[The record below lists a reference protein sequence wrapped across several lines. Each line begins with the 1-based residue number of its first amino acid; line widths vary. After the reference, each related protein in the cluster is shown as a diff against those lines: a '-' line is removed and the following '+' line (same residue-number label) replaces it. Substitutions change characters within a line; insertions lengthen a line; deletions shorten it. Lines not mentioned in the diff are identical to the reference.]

1 VEALLFWT
9 FAAVSVAAGT
19 VTITRRNPLASALG
33 LAVVLV
39 AIAGLFAMLDAH
51 LLFILQIL
59 VYAGAIVVLIV
70 FVIMLLNLGEAD
82 LKEMRIQPLRFG
94 LSAVVCAVGCA
105 LTLRA
110 LSGLPGMRQSVGAGF
125 GTAREVS
132 LRLFGPFLLPF
143 EILGLILLVGIIGA
157 VVLAKKGE

>member
-1 VEALLFWT
+1 MEAFLFWT
-9 FAAVSVAAGT
+9 FAAVSVAGGV
-19 VTITRRNPLASALG
+19 VTITRKNPLASALA

-70 FVIMLLNLGEAD
+70 FVIMLLNLGDED
-82 LKEMRIQPLRFG
+82 LREMRIQPVRFAI
-94 LSAVVCAVGCA
+94 SAAACAAGA
-105 LTLRA
+105 FLTIRA
-110 LSGLPGMRQSVGAGF
+110 LRGLPDLRQPIGEGF
-125 GTAREVS
+125 GTARAVS
-132 LRLFGPFLLPF
+132 LELFGPFLIPF
-143 EILGLILLVGIIGA
+143 EVLGVILLVGIIGA